1 MKIIDKLSTYAA
13 LIGVISAIGGGFY
26 AWGEFNTRLSA
37 IEDEP
42 PVNLQPLHTKDKEL
56 MQKVDDALLYANEY
70 KVDLIDRIKKVDDKI
85 KPVDL
90 TVVFKEIAKLREE
103 VAMLDIPDDVDLK
116 PISKELKRLSEELV
130 RIVATIPKS
139 VNLKPLEEAIQVIE
153 KALAIVKK
161 ENEVQDAM
169 IEEIKLK
176 ANNPLAN

>member
-1 MKIIDKLSTYAA
+1 MKIMDKLSTYAA
-13 LIGVISAIGGGFY
+13 LIGVIGAIGGGFY
-26 AWGEFNTRLSA
+26 AWGEFNNRLSVL
-37 IEDEP
+37 ENEP
-42 PVNLQPLHTKDKEL
+42 PVNLQPLKEKDKDLTKQFDE
-56 MQKVDDALLYANEY
+56 VLLYANEY

-103 VAMLDIPDDVDLK
+103 VAMLDIPDDIDLK

-130 RIVATIPKS
+130 RMVATIPKA

-176 ANNPLAN
+176 SSNPLAN

>member
-26 AWGEFNTRLSA
+26 AWGEFNNRLSVL
-37 IEDEP
+37 ENEP
-42 PVNLQPLHTKDKEL
+42 PVNLQPLKEKDKSLEK
-56 MQKVDDALLYANEY
+56 QFDEVLLYANEY

-130 RIVATIPKS
+130 RIVATIPKA

-176 ANNPLAN
+176 ENNPLAN

>member
-26 AWGEFNTRLSA
+26 AWGEFNTRLSVL
-37 IEDEP
+37 EDEP
-42 PVNLQPLHTKDKEL
+42 PVNLQPLKQKDKEL
-56 MQKVDDALLYANEY
+56 TKQFDEVLLYANEY
-70 KVDLIDRIKKVDDKI
+70 KVDLIDRIAKVEEKI

-90 TVVFKEIAKLREE
+90 TVVFKEIGKIREE
-103 VAMLDIPDDVDLK
+103 MAMLDIPDDIDLK

-130 RIVATIPKS
+130 RMVSTIPKTVS
-139 VNLKPLEEAIQVIE
+139 LKPLEEAIQAIE

-176 ANNPLAN
+176 SNNPLAN